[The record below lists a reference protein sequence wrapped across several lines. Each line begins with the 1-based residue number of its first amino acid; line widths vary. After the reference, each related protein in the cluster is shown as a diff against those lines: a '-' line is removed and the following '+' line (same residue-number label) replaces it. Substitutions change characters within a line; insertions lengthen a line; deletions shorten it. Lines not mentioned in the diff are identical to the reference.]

1 MADKDVIKLLN
12 EYFSDKP
19 IDPLSQSLL
28 EDIKASVEAQ
38 VDIANKQQLESKEV
52 KKVFE
57 AIRAYLKAEGLS
69 GTKFSGKLTQ
79 VQGAM
84 LKDSTIVKLDKLER
98 LLSNLISSGVIQTQ
112 MSASRGDKNGIFSQS
127 SRESVI
133 YKQIVSDLS
142 KNQKANIMFGITGLQ
157 RWLLSSANNIIADQD
172 KKNKGL
178 VNALIDGLAA
188 NKFVGGALQDT
199 TKLMGL
205 MLGSW
210 VKNKVGGPLGGL
222 LGAGTVVLSQI
233 VASVVPIVL
242 QTLLQ
247 MGTFRLFGPMM
258 GLGGGVAGG
267 SAGGGLLASLFGA
280 KGKSSPVKTIT
291 KLTATDAAQVEAAKK
306 AARMTTKRTTST
318 GNVIGAMRKGP
329 KPLPAGA
336 KLSRDPGAL
345 VASLNKNTAALT
357 KNAGWLGK
365 ITSSPIMKVGGSV
378 LGKVFGA
385 VGAISSLGSFGDAYS
400 DFKQG
405 NAMGGTLRGLQG
417 ALGVG
422 AGVAAM
428 TGAGLPVALGLGLL
442 SAGAGWLAGKT
453 EESQKK
459 TLASDVFGNT
469 TGAYFWVN
477 PQHHLVGGK
486 PSYGGT
492 QGGRS
497 YINKGAVPNASK
509 IINLQSAHLSSAGVH
524 LITKPGR
531 DSLHTT
537 PYKGKGEKYYTA
549 GYGHYGPDVKPG
561 QTISKEQALKWFRN
575 DVKVKE
581 NAVKRLVKVP
591 LTQNML
597 DSLVSFVYN
606 IGEGNFKGSTALTRL
621 NAGDYTGAAE
631 AMKLWN
637 RGSNKKVL
645 PGLVT
650 RRNEEAAL
658 FLKDLVAPK
667 ATPKATSQ
675 QTVTI
680 QTPSVSS
687 TTEEVKAPQPPKDE
701 ENKRQET
708 KVKVPDLLK
717 IGKPDQEVKSGEKQE
732 STTPSSGLTTDIM
745 KSILKGI
752 DVPGNDTTF
761 DILTKCN
768 NVGLFGGQ

>member
-1 MADKDVIKLLN
+1 MADKDVIRLLD

-19 IDPLSQSLL
+19 IDPISQSLL

-38 VDIANKQQLESKEV
+38 VDIANRQQLESKET

-57 AIRAYLKAEGLS
+57 AIRAYLKSEGLR
-69 GTKFSGKLTQ
+69 GTKFSGKLAQ

-84 LKDSTIVKLDKLER
+84 LKDSTIVKLDKLEK
-98 LLSNLISSGVIQTQ
+98 LIANLVSSGVVQTQ
-112 MSASRGDKNGIFSQS
+112 MAAARGDKNSIFNQS
-127 SRESVI
+127 SRDSAV
-133 YKQIVSDLS
+133 YQHVVNDLS
-142 KNQKANIMFGITGLQ
+142 KNQKANIIFGITGLQ

-267 SAGGGLLASLFGA
+267 AAGGGLLASLFGG
-280 KGKSSPVKTIT
+280 KGKSAPVRTIT

-306 AARMTTKRTTST
+306 AARMTTKKTTST
-318 GNVIGAMRKGP
+318 GNIIGAMRKGP
-329 KPLPAGA
+329 NPLPAGA

-365 ITSSPIMKVGGSV
+365 ITSSPLMKVGGSL
-378 LGKVFGA
+378 LGKAFGA
-385 VGAISSLGSFGDAYS
+385 VGAIASLGSFGDAYS

-453 EESQKK
+453 EEGQKK
-459 TLASDVFGNT
+459 TMASDVFGNT

-477 PQHHLVGGK
+477 PQHHLVGGRNTT
-486 PSYGGT
+486 YGGSV
-492 QGGRS
+492 GGRDYVS
-497 YINKGAVPNASK
+497 QSSRPDQNK
-509 IINLQSAHLSSAGVH
+509 IINLQAARVSQAGRRFIMNQEGFRSNAYPDVNGWA
-524 LITKPGR
+524 I
-531 DSLHTT
+531 
-537 PYKGKGEKYYTA
+537 
-549 GYGHYGPDVKPG
+549 GYGTHTVNGKKVHKG
-561 QTISKEQALKWFRN
+561 QTIDRVQAEKALASYLGGAESFIRKN
-575 DVKVKE
+575 
-581 NAVKRLVKVP
+581 VKVP
-591 LTQNML
+591 ITQGIFDSLADLYYNAGPGGTRGTINLLNQGKYDAARQNM
-597 DSLVSFVYN
+597 
-606 IGEGNFKGSTALTRL
+606 
-621 NAGDYTGAAE
+621 
-631 AMKLWN
+631 
-637 RGSNKKVL
+637 KKVVKSGGKTN
-645 PGLVT
+645 PVLVK
-650 RRNEEAAL
+650 RRNLAVSQL
-658 FLKDLVAPK
+658 WGPSMVAPK

-687 TTEEVKAPQPPKDE
+687 KTEEVKAPQPPKE
-701 ENKRQET
+701 EEKKQQET
-708 KVKVPDLLK
+708 NVEVPDLLK
-717 IGKPDQEVKSGEKQE
+717 IGKSNKEIKSNEKQE
-732 STTPSSGLTTDIM
+732 STTSSSGLTTDIM
-745 KSILKGI
+745 KSLLKGI